1 MNKGRGAPGQVE
13 EAKENVLIAMRS
25 SELPKLE
32 DGSEDLCNGQ
42 KSISCLQIS
51 RSSVIY
57 QTGGGDSAIT
67 DMTIHKCKQK

>member
-32 DGSEDLCNGQ
+32 DGSEDLCVMDKN
-42 KSISCLQIS
+42 
-51 RSSVIY
+51 RSVV
-57 QTGGGDSAIT
+57 
-67 DMTIHKCKQK
+67 CN